1 MYSEHNKDLIDAV
14 FLTDLSGGNER
25 AFRMLYNAYKNNI
38 FDSAMIY
45 LQDEQEAT
53 EITQRVFIRLWEK
66 RRLLINVER
75 LQDYL
80 FRITKNVVFDHL
92 KQLGRQAEILA
103 QYRRHINNTS
113 DNNTEESINERN
125 IMRLWLSVVG
135 RLPAQQQRVYTMVE
149 LQGINLDEVSAKLS
163 LTKSTVKKHI
173 ELARSFVRS
182 ELKRSLEHHRG
193 FSMLNQSF
201 LQIFF

>member
-1 MYSEHNKDLIDAV
+1 MYPEHNRDFIDAD
-14 FLTDLSGGNER
+14 FLTSLSGGDEH
-25 AFRMLYNAYKNNI
+25 AFRRLYNAYKNNI
-38 FDSAMIY
+38 FNSAMIY

-113 DNNTEESINERN
+113 DSNTEESINERN
-125 IMRLWLSVVG
+125 IMNLWLNIVS
-135 RLPAQQQRVYTMVE
+135 RLPAQQRRVYTMVE
-149 LQGINLDEVSAKLS
+149 QQGINLDEVSAKLS
-163 LTKSTVKKHI
+163 LTKSTVKKHM

-182 ELKRSLEHHRG
+182 ELKRSLEHNRG